1 VLLTMAWRNLWR
13 RPVRTWLSVLSMT
26 FAASLLVFMLSFQL
40 GVYDAMKANALRL
53 FDGFA
58 QIQTIGYANDPDVGK
73 TIGDAQTLS
82 VRAKTIPG
90 VTAAA
95 PRGVAFVVIAGRNE
109 SYGAAI
115 VGVDPSAEAEV
126 STLHATVRQGRYLRA
141 GDDGAVVLGDV
152 FARDLGI
159 KVGDNITLLGSALD
173 GTIAADRL
181 TLIGAFHTGIPELDR
196 QLAEMP
202 LGRFQRDFGMG
213 DKATLIALSGPSL
226 AAVNAALPRIRSLA
240 APDHLTVEDW
250 GSLQPALREAIT
262 LDFSIGM
269 LLYAT
274 LVAVVAFIILN
285 TLLMSVL
292 ERTREFG
299 TLLAIGMRPDLL
311 GRMLWLELL
320 LLSMIGVGLG
330 IFIGGAA
337 ALWFEIHGVAVGH
350 LEGLLAQWGL
360 PGRLYPA
367 VSATSLLAGPLAI
380 VASVAVGGVVSY
392 LRIRS
397 LQPRAAMAAG

>member
-1 VLLTMAWRNLWR
+1 MLLTLAWRNLWR
-13 RPVRTWLSVLSMT
+13 RPVRTGLSVLSIT
-26 FAASLLVFMLSFQL
+26 IAAGLLVFALSFQL
-40 GVYDAMKANALRL
+40 GVYDTMKANALRL

-58 QIQTIGYANDPDVGK
+58 QIQPSGYADDPDVGK

-82 VRAKTIPG
+82 ARAMAIPG

-95 PRGVAFVVIAGRNE
+95 PRGVAYVLLAGGDE

-126 STLHATVRQGRYLRA
+126 STLHATVRQGRYLSV
-141 GDDGAVVLGDV
+141 GDDGAIVLGDV
-152 FARDLGI
+152 FARNLGL
-159 KVGDNITLLGSALD
+159 KVGDSITLLGSGLD

-181 TLIGAFHTGIPELDR
+181 KLIGAFHTGIPELDR

-202 LGRFQRDFGMG
+202 LSRFQRDFGLG
-213 DKATLIALSGPSL
+213 DNATLLVLSGPSL
-226 AAVNAALPRIRSLA
+226 TAVNAALPRIRALA

-250 GSLQPALREAIT
+250 GSLQPALREAIA

-311 GRMLWLELL
+311 GRMLWYELL
-320 LLSMIGVGLG
+320 LLAAIGVGLG
-330 IFIGGAA
+330 ILIGGAA
-337 ALWFEIHGVAVGH
+337 ALWFEIHGIGVGH

-367 VSATSLLAGPLAI
+367 ISATSLLAGPLAI
-380 VASVAVGGVVSY
+380 VASVAFGGIVPY
-392 LRIRS
+392 LRIRG
-397 LQPRAAMAAG
+397 LQARAAMAAG

>member
-1 VLLTMAWRNLWR
+1 MLLTLAWRNLWR
-13 RPVRTWLSVLSMT
+13 RPVRTWLSVLSMM
-26 FAASLLVFMLSFQL
+26 FAASLLVFALSFQL
-40 GVYDAMKANALRL
+40 GAYDTMKANALRL

-58 QIQTIGYANDPDVGK
+58 QIQPSGYADDPDVGK

-82 VRAKTIPG
+82 VRAMAIPG

-95 PRGVAFVVIAGRNE
+95 PRGVTYVVLASGDE
-109 SYGAAI
+109 SFGAAI
-115 VGVDPSAEAEV
+115 VGVDPSAEAKV
-126 STLHATVRQGRYLRA
+126 STLHATVRQGRYLSA

-152 FARDLGI
+152 FARNLGL
-159 KVGDNITLLGSALD
+159 KVGDNVTLLGSALD

-202 LGRFQRDFGMG
+202 LGRFKRDFGLG
-213 DKATLIALSGPSL
+213 DRATLIALSGPSL
-226 AAVNAALPRIRSLA
+226 AAVNAALPRIRALA
-240 APDHLTVEDW
+240 APDHLSVQDW
-250 GSLQPALREAIT
+250 GSLQPALRAAIT

-269 LLYAT
+269 LLYAS
-274 LVAVVAFIILN
+274 LVAVVAFIVVN
-285 TLLMSVL
+285 TLLMSML

-311 GRMLWLELL
+311 GRMLWYEVLL
-320 LLSMIGVGLG
+320 LAVIGVGLG
-330 IFIGGAA
+330 VLVGGAA
-337 ALWFEIHGVAVGH
+337 ALWYEIHGIAVGH

-380 VASVAVGGVVSY
+380 VTSVAVGGIVPY
-392 LRIRS
+392 LRIS
-397 LQPRAAMAAG
+397 GLQPRAAMASG